1 MRNIVTATLL
11 AVTAGLATS
20 AQAQFIVSGN
30 DEKVSFNDAGKLVIN
45 PPGKDTVSIIDISRR
60 SSPQIVANLQLTN
73 SIFGPPTNL
82 AVTPDQTLALVA
94 NSLNAVQED
103 GKWKFVPDDEVYVID
118 LAAKPIALID
128 TVHVGK
134 QPSGMAI
141 NKAGTLALVTNR
153 ADNTVSVLTIAG
165 KEVKVTGTVALAPA
179 GTPNQQPS
187 AVAIAPDGK
196 HALVA
201 KPVANKVALL
211 DIDGTNVTYTGYDM
225 TTGIFPYNVLITPD
239 GKLGLVNNNGAGG
252 ASDGQV
258 DSVAVIDMT
267 LSPPRVV
274 DQVAVGD
281 GPEGMA
287 MSPTGEYAV
296 SVLLNGTGNTPKSA
310 FYHHD
315 HSMVAL
321 LKIEGKKVRKVSE
334 TEVGGLTEGA
344 AFSPDGGY
352 LYAGNFND
360 EDISILRL
368 EKDKLMLVGT
378 LKLPGHPA
386 SMSGAQP

>member
-1 MRNIVTATLL
+1 MRNILTATLV
-11 AVTAGLATS
+11 AVTTLTTS
-20 AQAQFIVSGN
+20 AQAQFILSGN
-30 DEKVSFNDAGKLVIN
+30 DEKVSFNDEGKLVIS
-45 PPGKDTVSIIDISRR
+45 PPGKDTVSVIDISMRT
-60 SSPQIVANLQLTN
+60 SPQIVANLRLTN

-82 AVTPDQTLALVA
+82 GITPYQTLALIA
-94 NSLNAVQED
+94 NSLNALQED

-118 LAAKPIALID
+118 LTAKPIALID
-128 TVHVGK
+128 TLHVGK

-153 ADNTVSVLTIAG
+153 ADNTVSILTIAG
-165 KEVKVTGTVALAPA
+165 KEVKVAATVALAAA

-201 KPVANKVALL
+201 KPTANKVAIL
-211 DIDGTNVTYTGYDM
+211 DIDGANVTYTGYDM
-225 TTGIFPYNVLITPD
+225 TTGIFPYNVVITPD
-239 GKLGLVNNNGAGG
+239 GQLGLVNNNGAGG
-252 ASDGQV
+252 SSDGQV

-267 LSPPRVV
+267 LSPPRVI

-296 SVLLNGTGNTPKSA
+296 SILLNGVGNTPKSA
-310 FYHHD
+310 FFHHD

-368 EKDKLMLVGT
+368 EKDKLMPVGT
-378 LKLPGHPA
+378 LKMPGHPA
-386 SMSGAQP
+386 SLSGAEP